1 MRFGDIE
8 TRAAESITRWQYRTT
23 LPYGQTGLIYD
34 TEEYLLD
41 NLTEYSS
48 GSFNLATLTA
58 TQALVVKTTY
68 ANYLTK
74 SETITPANDYQ
85 VGASFYASMRL
96 KPLDYV
102 QSQTSNK
109 KDLKAITRL
118 FFNLVDS

>member
-1 MRFGDIE
+1 
-8 TRAAESITRWQYRTT
+8 
-23 LPYGQTGLIYD
+23 LIKR
-34 TEEYLLD
+34 
-41 NLTEYSS
+41 LT
-48 GSFNLATLTA
+48 
-58 TQALVVKTTY
+58 QII
-68 ANYLTK
+68 LTK

-118 FFNLVDS
+118 FFNLVDSLDFQVVEEGTITEGAVIWSDVKIGSCR